1 MNADDLL
8 KIDESRDAAG
18 RLRTATVIEIED
30 GGDVGVV
37 TPGNPPIR
45 TKCDVLLTANSP
57 QLALTLGARVLVL
70 LPAAG
75 ESRGCVLGLVATYT
89 VPRPELERPPA
100 RVRLA
105 AQLELV
111 LECGKASLTMH
122 EDGRVVIKGTD
133 IVSHARRTQ
142 KIRGGTVH
150 IN

>member
-1 MNADDLL
+1 MHTDDLR
-8 KIDESRDAAG
+8 EPVAAAAAG
-18 RLRTATVIEIED
+18 RLAVATVIEIVD

-37 TPGNPPIR
+37 TPGTPPIR
-45 TKCDVLLTANSP
+45 TQCDVLLTANTP

-75 ESRGCVLGLVATYT
+75 EERGCVLGRVATYA
-89 VPRPELERPPA
+89 VPRPESERPPA
-100 RVRLA
+100 RVRIT
-105 AQLELV
+105 AQQELV
-111 LECGKASLTMH
+111 LECGTTSLTLH
-122 EDGRVVIKGTD
+122 QDGRVVIKGTD